1 MTTVRSV
8 FLDGGERLADLMLD
22 IHLANGNVILFTM
35 ASLAED
41 PAFQAL
47 WSSGDIYRPKPQ
59 GSGIVWPDGTY
70 LPLKRVFSL
79 L

>member
-8 FLDGGERLADLMLD
+8 FLDGGEGAGGLD
-22 IHLANGNVILFTM
+22 AGHSPGQRQC
-35 ASLAED
+35 D
-41 PAFQAL
+41 PVHHGLPGRGPGVPSL

-59 GSGIVWPDGTY
+59 GSGIVWPEGTY
-70 LPLKRVFSL
+70 LPLKTVFSL